1 MNKCNET
8 EIQELLP
15 DLAHGSLEGRERQ
28 RVEAHL
34 ATCESCREDLDVIR
48 MVKSAAVFAP
58 TIDVAGVVRQI
69 PPYRTILPVVEKPA
83 RTKMVQWLVA
93 AAVLVAV
100 VGGGSAI
107 LTNQLRNRAQPVAGV
122 APESIKV
129 LTPTPK
135 APEKGS
141 TVPRPSVTAVA
152 SQAQPQVLAL
162 STDLADLS
170 DGNLVQLMNDM
181 DQFDALPAV
190 ELDPVI
196 AVDSVDSL

>member
-1 MNKCNET
+1 MNKCSET
-8 EIQELLP
+8 EIQEMLP
-15 DLAHGSLEGRERQ
+15 DLAHGSLEGRDRQ

-48 MVKSAAVFAP
+48 TVKSAAVFAP
-58 TIDVAGVVRQI
+58 TIDVAGVVRHI

-107 LTNQLRNRAQPVAGV
+107 LTKQLRNRAQPVAVG
-122 APESIKV
+122 APESIKMV
-129 LTPTPK
+129 TPTPK
-135 APEKGS
+135 APEQAS
-141 TVPRPSVTAVA
+141 TVPTPSVTAVA
-152 SQAQPQVLAL
+152 AQAQPQVLAL